1 MNLCMKQKVFSW
13 GDRFTVWDENGNDR
27 YYVCGEVFSLGKKL
41 HLTDTTGAEVAFI
54 QQKAFSFRPRFYV
67 YMNDVLQAEI
77 VKDFTLFT
85 QHYRVEGMDWEVN
98 GNFGAHDY
106 EISGARG
113 TVASVHKQWF
123 TWGDCYEI
131 CISENENEQLVLAVV
146 LAIDAVMAQS
156 SAAAESSKNDYGRIL
171 CVCGSAGY
179 TGAAFFAAQGAVRM
193 GSGVVTLAVPERAW
207 PVLAVKLS
215 EPVVRPLPCTEDGLF
230 SVRAL
235 PRLLELADHA
245 DALLIGCGLGRSD
258 EVTEVVCTLLC
269 EAACP
274 IVLDADGIFA
284 LAQHKDILR
293 RTAKPLVMTP
303 HAGEFARLS
312 GKKQMQPEELRA
324 FAQENRCTVLY
335 KAHRTLIA
343 APDGRLFRNHT
354 GNPGMAKGGSGD
366 TLAGML
372 VSLIG
377 QGLASEDA
385 ACAAAWLHGAAGDS
399 AANRYGEYGMTPTDL
414 LACLPGVT
422 RRYNTREW

>member
-27 YYVCGEVFSLGKKL
+27 YYVRGEVFSLGKKL

-156 SAAAESSKNDYGRIL
+156 SAAAAN
-171 CVCGSAGY
+171 SA
-179 TGAAFFAAQGAVRM
+179 T
-193 GSGVVTLAVPERAW
+193 
-207 PVLAVKLS
+207 
-215 EPVVRPLPCTEDGLF
+215 
-230 SVRAL
+230 
-235 PRLLELADHA
+235 
-245 DALLIGCGLGRSD
+245 
-258 EVTEVVCTLLC
+258 
-269 EAACP
+269 
-274 IVLDADGIFA
+274 
-284 LAQHKDILR
+284 
-293 RTAKPLVMTP
+293 
-303 HAGEFARLS
+303 
-312 GKKQMQPEELRA
+312 
-324 FAQENRCTVLY
+324 
-335 KAHRTLIA
+335 
-343 APDGRLFRNHT
+343 
-354 GNPGMAKGGSGD
+354 
-366 TLAGML
+366 
-372 VSLIG
+372 
-377 QGLASEDA
+377 
-385 ACAAAWLHGAAGDS
+385 
-399 AANRYGEYGMTPTDL
+399 
-414 LACLPGVT
+414 
-422 RRYNTREW
+422 

>member
-1 MNLCMKQKVFSW
+1 MIEINQDFADSV
-13 GDRFTVWDENGNDR
+13 
-27 YYVCGEVFSLGKKL
+27 L
-41 HLTDTTGAEVAFI
+41 H
-54 QQKAFSFRPRFYV
+54 PR
-67 YMNDVLQAEI
+67 NPE
-77 VKDFTLFT
+77 T
-85 QHYRVEGMDWEVN
+85 N
-98 GNFGAHDY
+98 
-106 EISGARG
+106 
-113 TVASVHKQWF
+113 
-123 TWGDCYEI
+123 
-131 CISENENEQLVLAVV
+131 
-146 LAIDAVMAQS
+146 
-156 SAAAESSKNDYGRIL
+156 KNDYGRIL

-215 EPVVRPLPCTEDGLF
+215 EPVVRPFPCTEDGLF

-235 PRLLELADHA
+235 PRLLELAEH
-245 DALLIGCGLGRSD
+245 
-258 EVTEVVCTLLC
+258 
-269 EAACP
+269 
-274 IVLDADGIFA
+274 ADGIFA
-284 LAQHKDILR
+284 LAQHKDILH

-324 FAQENRCTVLY
+324 FAKENRCTVLY

-377 QGLASEDA
+377 QGLAPEDA

>member
-1 MNLCMKQKVFSW
+1 MK
-13 GDRFTVWDENGNDR
+13 E
-27 YYVCGEVFSLGKKL
+27 L
-41 HLTDTTGAEVAFI
+41 
-54 QQKAFSFRPRFYV
+54 
-67 YMNDVLQAEI
+67 
-77 VKDFTLFT
+77 
-85 QHYRVEGMDWEVN
+85 DWE
-98 GNFGAHDY
+98 Y
-106 EISGARG
+106 
-113 TVASVHKQWF
+113 
-123 TWGDCYEI
+123 
-131 CISENENEQLVLAVV
+131 
-146 LAIDAVMAQS
+146 IDALMPRR
-156 SAAAESSKNDYGRIL
+156 AAESSKNDYGRIL

-312 GKKQMQPEELRA
+312 GKKQMQPEG
-324 FAQENRCTVLY
+324 NYVLM
-335 KAHRTLIA
+335 KAGKCMDEIHRVLETK
-343 APDGRLFRNHT
+343 T
-354 GNPGMAKGGSGD
+354 GVREVFSIKNCG
-366 TLAGML
+366 
-372 VSLIG
+372 
-377 QGLASEDA
+377 
-385 ACAAAWLHGAAGDS
+385 
-399 AANRYGEYGMTPTDL
+399 
-414 LACLPGVT
+414 LPGEVVKDGLLENEAYGYFT
-422 RRYNTREW
+422 TVIVKE